1 MENFNLGKRRLANIC
16 KRFNI
21 PFRCIEDDFVNKRNQ
36 CYCYRVTY
44 DIDCTT
50 DIFKPK
56 YFYIS
61 FYKNRTY
68 VGGTTKEH
76 KWIEITVTSKSF
88 YKLYQFI
95 DFMLKEYGNF

>member
-1 MENFNLGKRRLANIC
+1 MKNSNIGKRRLANIQ

-21 PFRCIEDDFVNKRNQ
+21 PFRCSEADFVNKHNQ
-36 CYCYRVTY
+36 HYCHRVVY

-56 YFYIS
+56 YFYIN

-68 VGGTTKEH
+68 IGGTTKNQ
-76 KWIEITVTSKSF
+76 K
-88 YKLYQFI
+88 
-95 DFMLKEYGNF
+95 